1 MANLAPLIARREG
14 DSGTA
19 GMGPVRLSAPICR
32 LPGALRGSSVG
43 AISAESPESGWGEN
57 LEFRIRASIRENQR
71 IGKQMQIFTYGVPCD
86 SSVPLSSKNVRN
98 VKLQTILSVVVQ
110 ISFSDCTNRA

>member
-14 DSGTA
+14 ASGTA

-57 LEFRIRASIRENQR
+57 LEFRIQTSIRE
-71 IGKQMQIFTYGVPCD
+71 
-86 SSVPLSSKNVRN
+86 
-98 VKLQTILSVVVQ
+98 KL
-110 ISFSDCTNRA
+110 